1 MKTSTRF
8 VNYSRYG
15 NNNQNYGNNNQ
26 NSVFPI
32 YAD

>member
-1 MKTSTRF
+1 MKTSTLF

-26 NSVFPI
+26 NSLFPI